1 MTADNPLAALIAEK
15 GVLLADGATG
25 TNLFAMGLESGDAP
39 ELWNTDAPEKITALH
54 QGFVDAGSDII
65 LTNSFG
71 GTRHRLKLHHA
82 QDRVFE
88 LNKAAAEIA
97 CKVAASAPRRVI
109 VAGSVGPTGEL
120 LVPLGALTFDDA
132 VAAFREQIAGLKAG
146 GAEVIWIET
155 MSAPEEMR
163 AAAEAA
169 VAEDMPYTC
178 TVSFDT
184 AGKSMMGLHPKNV
197 AHVFDAVSD
206 KPAAV
211 GANCGVGASDILS
224 SLLDMR
230 AGAPDATIIVKG
242 NCGIPEFQGENIVY
256 SGTPDLMA
264 DYVRLAI
271 DGGAQV
277 IGGCCGTSFEH
288 LKAMRA
294 ALDTHQKAE
303 PPTLETIAE
312 RIGPLVNSPAADGDT
327 APKRERRS
335 RRRG

>member
-39 ELWNTDAPEKITALH
+39 ELWNIEAPEKIVALH

-82 QDRVFE
+82 QDRVHE
-88 LNKAAAEIA
+88 LNRAAAEIA
-97 CKVAASAPRRVI
+97 RKVADVAPRKVI

-120 LVPLGALTFDDA
+120 LVPLGKLTYDDA
-132 VAAFREQIAGLKAG
+132 VDAFREQVAGLKAG
-146 GAEVIWIET
+146 GADVIWIET
-155 MSAPEEMR
+155 MSAPDEMR

-169 VAEDMPYTC
+169 GAEGMAYTC
-178 TVSFDT
+178 TASFDT
-184 AGKSMMGLHPKNV
+184 AGKSMMGLHPKNI
-197 AHVFDAVSD
+197 AHVFDPVSR

-224 SLLDMR
+224 SLIDMR
-230 AGAPDATIIVKG
+230 EGAPDATIIVKG

-256 SGTPDLMA
+256 SGTPELMA

-271 DGGAQV
+271 DGGAQI

-288 LKAMRA
+288 LKAMRT
-294 ALDTHQKAE
+294 ALDEHRKNGALTRE
-303 PPTLETIAE
+303 IIVE
-312 RIGPLVNSPAADGDT
+312 RIGPLVNSPAADGEA
-327 APKRERRS
+327 APKRERRG

>member
-1 MTADNPLAALIAEK
+1 MAADNPLAALIAQK

-39 ELWNTDAPEKITALH
+39 ELWNIDAPEKIVALH
-54 QGFVDAGSDII
+54 RGFVDAGSDII

-82 QDRVFE
+82 HDRVHE

-97 CKVAASAPRRVI
+97 RRVADAAPRKVI

-120 LVPLGALTFDDA
+120 LRPLGALSFDET
-132 VAAFREQIAGLKAG
+132 VEAFREQIAGLKAG
-146 GAEVIWIET
+146 GADIAWIET

-169 VAEDMPYTC
+169 IAEAMPYSC
-178 TVSFDT
+178 TASFDT
-184 AGKSMMGLHPKNV
+184 AGKSMMGLHPKNI
-197 AHVFDAVSD
+197 AHVFDEVSG

-230 AGAPDATIIVKG
+230 QGAPDAAIIVKG

-256 SGTPDLMA
+256 SGTPELMA

-271 DGGAQV
+271 DGGAQI

-294 ALDTHQKAE
+294 ALDAHTRAE

-312 RIGPLVNSPAADGDT
+312 RIGPLVNSPAADGDA
-327 APKRERRS
+327 APKRARRG